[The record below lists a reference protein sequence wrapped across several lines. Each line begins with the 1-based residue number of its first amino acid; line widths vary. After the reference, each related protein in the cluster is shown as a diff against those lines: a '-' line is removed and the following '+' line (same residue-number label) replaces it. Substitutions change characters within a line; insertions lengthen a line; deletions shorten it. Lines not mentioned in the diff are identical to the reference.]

1 MNNLT
6 IKSAPPMAKKK
17 WHFFIIEDDDTI
29 VKSYKKCL
37 EKHGHLVSRHNPRD
51 KALNEVMTVIKKLQP
66 DCILCNLNLLQVD
79 GLTLLQNLK
88 KLPKPPYFISLS
100 ADYDHSVAWDHGLD
114 GYINKPIDCKTFHA
128 DLQEMLSGKMLIR
141 FWGIR
146 GSLPVPGKKTSR
158 YGGNTNCVTLN
169 FSINQF
175 LIFDAGT
182 GLKELSNHLVKA
194 DKFPMAAKFFIS
206 HPHYDHINGIPF
218 FAPFYMEGNHF
229 ELYGSNHGDLNI
241 QELIEGQMDTVYFP
255 ITMQEFHSKPTFRN
269 LEEGK
274 FNSENLQISTIVL
287 NHPGKCLGYRV
298 QHKNKSFCYITD
310 NELLLEHDEL
320 FKPEDVDHLIHFIK
334 DANFVVMDSTYNSD
348 CEYEKKLNWGHSCV
362 SRVIDVAD
370 KANVKT
376 LCLFHHD
383 PDQYDKQIDEKL
395 KNAKT
400 LLKARGSK
408 TRCIAAREG
417 DKYFI

>member
-1 MNNLT
+1 
-6 IKSAPPMAKKK
+6 MAKKK
-17 WHFFIIEDDDTI
+17 WHFFIIEDDYKI
-29 VKSYKKCL
+29 VKLYKKCL
-37 EKHGHLVSRHNPRD
+37 EKRGHLVSWHKPRD
-51 KALNEVMTVIKKLQP
+51 DAFTVIKKIQA
-66 DCILCNLNLLQVD
+66 DCILCNLTLPNVD
-79 GLTLLQNLK
+79 GLALLQNLK
-88 KLPKPPYFISLS
+88 KLPKPPWFISLS
-100 ADYDHSVAWDHGLD
+100 GSAEEYDHSLAWDYGLD
-114 GYINKPIDCKTFHA
+114 GYLAKPIDCNSFHA
-128 DLQEMLSGKMLIR
+128 DLLEILSGKMLIR

-146 GSLPVPGKKTSR
+146 GSLPVPGKKTIR

-169 FSINQF
+169 FSKNQF

-182 GLKELSNHLVKA
+182 GFKELSNYLMEEN
-194 DKFPMAAKFFIS
+194 KFPLSAKLFIS

-229 ELYGSNHGDLNI
+229 EVYGTTHEDLNI
-241 QELIEGQMDTVYFP
+241 EELIDGQMDSIYFP
-255 ITMQEFHSKPTFRN
+255 VTMKEFQATFIFHN

-274 FNSENLQISTIVL
+274 FNNENLQISTISL
-287 NHPGKCLGYRV
+287 NHPGRCLGYRV
-298 QHKNKSFCYITD
+298 QYKNKSFCYITD
-310 NELLLEHDEL
+310 NELYLEGDEL
-320 FKPEDVDHLIHFIK
+320 FNQEDVDHLIHFIK
-334 DANFVVMDSTYNSD
+334 DASFVVMDSTYNTD

-395 KNAKT
+395 KNAKA

-408 TRCIAAREG
+408 THCIAAREG